1 MKGERCHAGW
11 PDAAALNTMD
21 TTLFLALLPLIL
33 ISVGLELFALI
44 DLIRRDRRAVQGGN
58 KWIWALVI
66 LLISV
71 VGPVA
76 YLMAGRTELSGEE

>member
-1 MKGERCHAGW
+1 MARRSSLKAMN
-11 PDAAALNTMD
+11 DS
-21 TTLFLALLPLIL
+21 TLVLALLPLIL

-76 YLMAGRTELSGEE
+76 YLMAGRTEISSEE